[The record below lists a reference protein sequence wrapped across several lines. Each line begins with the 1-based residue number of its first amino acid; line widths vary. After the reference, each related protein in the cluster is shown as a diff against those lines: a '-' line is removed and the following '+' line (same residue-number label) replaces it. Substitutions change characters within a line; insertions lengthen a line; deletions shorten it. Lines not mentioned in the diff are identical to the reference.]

1 MNFIDNFEEIDPE
14 IHGIR
19 LPKFELTQSDYKD
32 LDIPRGISSLNLF
45 QLLVERGFQKR
56 LKNNIDK
63 DKEQLYKERLDY
75 EMSVI
80 EPTDFVEYILMV
92 WDVVNIAKKNSIA
105 VGKGRGS
112 AASSL
117 VLYCLGITDIDPLKY
132 GLFFERFLS
141 EARTTPNIV
150 DGVKYYSDAADVD
163 LDIEDSLRES
173 LVDLLKEK
181 YKGHFCK
188 ISTFG
193 SLQSKRCIKEVCKI
207 VLGYSEEQSK
217 HISALIPSIFNIAV
231 PLSRAADEV
240 PEFKKFVSDHPRA
253 FQIARKLEGLICSK
267 GSHASA
273 YIVSYKPLTET
284 LPCEM
289 GEGEIVTSYDM
300 DWAQLDNIK
309 LDLLGLKAIG
319 IINEVCKMLKIKR
332 EDFDINYETVFKHLQ
347 DVRYPYGLFQISG
360 DCNLRVVNKVKP
372 KNIDHLAAVT
382 ALARPGALQFVDS
395 YAKYVNEGE
404 CKSVH
409 PFFDDVLQPTAGLAL
424 YQEGTMKMCEKIGLT
439 KADGE
444 VIRKCIGK
452 KKVKEMKKWK
462 EVIFETAKKNG
473 LDKEIPEILWK
484 ILEDSANY
492 SFNASHSFS
501 YGYTSAETVYLKHKY
516 PQHFFL
522 ACLKIAASRSD
533 FVEEFR
539 AIQQELPYFN
549 IQLLPPHIG
558 RSKLDFEIEG
568 DNIRFGLGE
577 IKGVSEKSIDKLRT
591 FISAEKSSDFQIFSA
606 AKEAKLNIGILSALI
621 QSGALGHDIWRRSS
635 KVLEAQVWN
644 VLTPKEKLFC
654 LQNEQKYNSDLIAL
668 LKDYLN
674 WIDSSGK
681 KFTKLSRLETIRKKS
696 AGYFKIYHLN
706 NRNEL
711 FASYFYEKT
720 LLGFSYSTTIQRIFE
735 SEIENLRNIHSIAEN
750 VPVKGAYKLVATV
763 SEVISGK
770 SKNGNTYLKL
780 KVFDETGSNSA
791 MLLGDK
797 LARYLD
803 KFEQPK
809 ENDIVYITGNKGD
822 DILWINELEI
832 QNHKV
837 YTRLSELESED
848 STQ

>member
-1 MNFIDNFEEIDPE
+1 MSFFDQFKQIDPE

-19 LPKFELTQSDYKD
+19 LPKFNLNEEDYSK
-32 LDIPRGISSLNLF
+32 LDIPKGLSSLELF
-45 QLLVERGFQKR
+45 RLLVERGFQKR
-56 LKNNIDK
+56 LVKGFESG
-63 DKEQLYKERLDY
+63 KELLYRERLNR
-75 EMSVI
+75 ELAVI
-80 EPTDFVEYILMV
+80 EPTDFVDYILMV
-92 WDVVNIAKKNSIA
+92 WDVVNTANKNSIA

-173 LVDLLKEK
+173 LIDILKEK
-181 YKGHFCK
+181 YQGHFCK
-188 ISTFG
+188 ISTFL

-217 HISALIPSIFNIAV
+217 HISSLIPSVFNIAI
-231 PLSRAADEV
+231 PLKKAVEEV
-240 PEFKKFVSDHPRA
+240 EQFKKFVEENPKA
-253 FQIARKLEGLICSK
+253 YKIARKLEGLICSK

-273 YIVSYKPLTET
+273 YIVSYNPLIET

-289 GEGEIVTSYDM
+289 GEGELLTSYDM
-300 DWAQLDNIK
+300 DYAQLNNIK

-319 IINEVCKMLKIKR
+319 IINEVCKMLNIKR
-332 EDFDINYETVFKHLQ
+332 EDFDINYDTVFSHLQ
-347 DVRYPYGLFQISG
+347 DVKHPYGLFQISG

-372 KNIDHLAAVT
+372 KTIDHLAAVT
-382 ALARPGALQFVDS
+382 ALARPGALQFVDN
-395 YAKYVNEGE
+395 YARYVNEGE

-409 PFFDDVLQPTAGLAL
+409 PFFDDVLLPTAGLAL

-462 EVIFETAKKNG
+462 DVIFDTAEKNG
-473 LDKEIPEILWK
+473 LDKEIPEVLWK

-492 SFNASHSFS
+492 SFNASHSYS
-501 YGYTSAETVYLKHKY
+501 YGYTSAETVYLKYKY

-522 ACLKIAASRSD
+522 ACLKIAASRSE

-558 RSKLDFEIEG
+558 KSKLDFEIEG
-568 DNIRFGLGE
+568 NDIRFGLGE
-577 IKGVSEKSIDKLRT
+577 IKGVSDKSIDKLRN
-591 FISAEKSSDFQIFSA
+591 FISADKSSDFQIFAA

-621 QSGALGHDIWRRSS
+621 QSGALGHTVWQRSS

-644 VLTPKEKLFC
+644 ILTPKEKLFT
-654 LQNEQKYNSDLIAL
+654 LQNEAKYGGDLIAML
-668 LKDYLN
+668 RDYLN
-674 WIDSSGK
+674 WTDSTGK
-681 KFTKLSRLETIRKKS
+681 KFTKLTRLETIRKKAS
-696 AGYFKIYHLN
+696 GYFQIYNLN
-706 NRNEL
+706 SRNEL
-711 FASYFYEKT
+711 LAAYFYEKN
-720 LLGFSYSTTIQRIFE
+720 LLGFSYSTTLQQIFE
-735 SEIENLRNIHSIAEN
+735 SEVTGLRTINSISEHVA
-750 VPVKGAYKLVATV
+750 VKDSYKLIATV
-763 SEVISGK
+763 SEVHSGT
-770 SKNGNTYLKL
+770 SKNGNKYLKL
-780 KVFDETGSNSA
+780 SIFDETGSCNA

-803 KFEQPK
+803 KFEEPK
-809 ENDIVYITGNKGD
+809 DGDIVYITGNKGD
-822 DILWINELEI
+822 DILWINQLEI

-837 YTRLSELESED
+837 YTRLSELTNEQIE
-848 STQ
+848 